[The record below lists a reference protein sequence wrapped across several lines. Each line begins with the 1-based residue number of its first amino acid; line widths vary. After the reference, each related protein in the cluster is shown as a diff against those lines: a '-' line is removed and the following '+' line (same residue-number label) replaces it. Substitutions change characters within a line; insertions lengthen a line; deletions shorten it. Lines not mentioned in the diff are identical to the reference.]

1 MRYELYYW
9 PQIQGRGEYV
19 RLALEEAGAD
29 YADVARQRG
38 MGAMTKMMEAR
49 GTPPFAPP
57 FLKAGK
63 LVIGQTANILLY
75 LGPRHGLAPK
85 AEAGRLWLHQLQ
97 LTIAD
102 LVLEIHD
109 THHPLGP
116 SLYYEDQ
123 RGPAKKRTEEFWKE
137 RVPKYLGYFEELLES
152 SGGSWVAGRRVTY
165 VDLSLF
171 QIVAGLRYAFPK
183 RMKAFERKIPGL
195 VDLHDRVAVTAEHQG
210 VSGKRPPHSLQRG
223 GNFPALQG
231 AGWLS
236 ATSFRRARSAN
247 PGSRLS
253 DAQSLTGF
261 AAARSPRNDGVPVYL
276 FRPSIGVIV
285 SLASSMPS
293 MQADVERHH
302 LGAVRLAAA
311 REHLDAAVEAGLVLD
326 RVLVEEIFAQIVL
339 AGAKLKTLRRQE
351 CEMQALL
358 GADRAVAGGDHGK
371 VGGAFE
377 THHAAMAAAGVGL
390 GIGHRSASAP

>member
-38 MGAMTKMMEAR
+38 MGAMTRMMEAG

-97 LTIAD
+97 LTITD

-116 SLYYEDQ
+116 SMYYEDQ
-123 RGPAKKRTEEFWKE
+123 RGPAKKRTDEFWKE

-183 RMKAFERKIPGL
+183 RMKAFERRIPGL
-195 VDLHDRVAVTAEHQG
+195 VDLHDRVAIKPNIKAYLASDRRIPFNEEG
-210 VSGKRPPHSLQRG
+210 I
-223 GNFPALQG
+223 
-231 AGWLS
+231 
-236 ATSFRRARSAN
+236 FRRYRE
-247 PGSRLS
+247 L
-253 DAQSLTGF
+253 
-261 AAARSPRNDGVPVYL
+261 
-276 FRPSIGVIV
+276 
-285 SLASSMPS
+285 
-293 MQADVERHH
+293 DV
-302 LGAVRLAAA
+302 
-311 REHLDAAVEAGLVLD
+311 
-326 RVLVEEIFAQIVL
+326 
-339 AGAKLKTLRRQE
+339 
-351 CEMQALL
+351 
-358 GADRAVAGGDHGK
+358 
-371 VGGAFE
+371 
-377 THHAAMAAAGVGL
+377 
-390 GIGHRSASAP
+390 